1 MGAPKTE
8 QIILPGVAL
17 NMKKMEHSKLLV
29 LTNSEISPNFPSF
42 LVLIRIG

>member
-8 QIILPGVAL
+8 QIILTGVAL
-17 NMKKMEHSKLLV
+17 NMRKMQHSKLLV
-29 LTNSEISPNFPSF
+29 LTSSEISPNFPSF